1 MTNRYLKVEDNAQ
14 IVRDASSNAIV
25 NVDNNSY
32 LLHKKKKELVKKRH
46 EIEITT
52 ETRINN
58 IEQKLD
64 TLESTMSK
72 ILDILTNG
80 KS

>member
-1 MTNRYLKVEDNAQ
+1 MSNRFLKVEDNPQ
-14 IVRDASSNAIV
+14 IVRDSSSNGIV

-32 LLHKKKKELVKKRH
+32 LLHKKKKELIKKRH
-46 EIEITT
+46 DVEVNT